1 MVIKHKFWTGLFIA
15 PTLIIFLMFYAYP
28 LGTVVVTS
36 FTEWHLASP
45 IVFNG
50 FANYAALFRPDSAF
64 GESLVNTLLWLI
76 LQCTVF
82 VGLGVLVA
90 LLTMRRDKFSRF
102 IKVVYLIPNMIAVAA
117 LARLFYSFF
126 QPSYGLV
133 NQFIAKIGFPDFD
146 KNWYL
151 DPSTAFL
158 SVTLTSILFAGIIT
172 LIVSSEIASIPASI
186 FESAT
191 IDGATGTQI
200 HRYITL
206 PLLKNIIATSLILA
220 STGALK
226 MFEVIYLTTNGGPG
240 NQTMN
245 LSLLLYKTAM
255 SDNDFGYANAVGTV
269 IFAIGIVVILI
280 ITKLSKLGQSHYVE

>member
-1 MVIKHKFWTGLFIA
+1 MVIKHKFWIGMFIA
-15 PTLIIFLMFYAYP
+15 PTVIIFLMFYAYP
-28 LGTVVVTS
+28 LGTVIVTS
-36 FTEWHLASP
+36 FTEWHLVSP

-50 FANYAALFRPDSAF
+50 FSNYAALFRHDPAF
-64 GESLVNTLLWLI
+64 IASLFNTLIWLV

-90 LLTMRRDKFSRF
+90 LVTMRRDKFSRF
-102 IKVVYLIPNMIAVAA
+102 VKVVYLIPNMIAVAA

-133 NQFIAKIGFPDFD
+133 NQFIQWIGFSDFEM
-146 KNWYL
+146 NWYM
-151 DPSTAFL
+151 DPRTAFL

-172 LIVSSEIASIPASI
+172 LIVSSEIAAIPASI
-186 FESAT
+186 YEAAT
-191 IDGATGTQI
+191 IDGATGTQV

-206 PLLKNIIATSLILA
+206 PMLRNIIATSLILA

-255 SDNDFGYANAVGTV
+255 SDNDYGYANAIGTV
-269 IFAIGIVVILI
+269 IFVLGIGIILF
-280 ITKLSKLGQSHYVE
+280 ITKLSKLGQSHYLE